1 MHKKTKIFI
10 SFFLFFIFSNL
21 FQTSFAKYVSE
32 STYTIAKIDIDR
44 CKPKIELI
52 DIASSNT
59 AYPTYANKNH
69 LITGHI
75 KLTEK
80 NIVKNDLSIDTIK
93 ITVGNNPITPEFKS
107 FSLVSEN
114 STEKIYEFSFTN
126 VTDDGPLILIIP
138 EGIIEDKSG
147 LVNEKKHLST
157 DILID
162 NTPPVAT
169 FTEITST
176 ERQIKSRN
184 NF

>member
-21 FQTSFAKYVSE
+21 FQTSSAKYVTE

-44 CKPKIELI
+44 RKPTIELI

-59 AYPTYANKNH
+59 AYPTYANKTH

-80 NIVKNDLSIDTIK
+80 NIIKNDLSIDTIK

-107 FSLVSEN
+107 FCLISEN
-114 STEKIYEFSFTN
+114 ATEKIYEISFTN
-126 VTDDGPLILIIP
+126 TICDGPLKLVIP
-138 EGIIEDKSG
+138 EGIVEDKSG
-147 LVNEKKHLST
+147 LVNEQKSLST
-157 DILID
+157 GIFID
-162 NTPPVAT
+162 NTPPVAA

-176 ERQIKSRN
+176 ERQIKGRN